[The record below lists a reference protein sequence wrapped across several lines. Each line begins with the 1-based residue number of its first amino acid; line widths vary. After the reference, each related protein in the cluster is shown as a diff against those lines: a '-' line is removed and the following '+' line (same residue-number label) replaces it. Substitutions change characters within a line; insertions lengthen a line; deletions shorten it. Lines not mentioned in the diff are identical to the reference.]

1 MKKILFLFSL
11 IFLVNNASAQTN
23 IVYLDVQFIIDN
35 SLLGKHY
42 KNIIKKYENEK
53 KPELK
58 SKEEIIKNKENEI
71 NNQKNILKKEELEIK
86 ISELQNIINQYQ
98 SERNKINKS
107 IIEMKKDY
115 SKNILKVLNPLLTK
129 YVEKNNIILVVEKK
143 NILIGVKSLD
153 ITQNIL
159 EVFDTYTTEK
169 NLIDEN

>member
-1 MKKILFLFSL
+1 MVCL
-11 IFLVNNASAQTN
+11 
-23 IVYLDVQFIIDN
+23 IDN
-35 SLLGKHY
+35 SLLCKHY
-42 KNIIKKYENEK
+42 KNIIIKYENEK

-169 NLIDEN
+169 KLINEN